1 MSESITTLA
10 HEFIKIMLEN
20 RTELSNFLLRWG
32 QYDNITKIICKA
44 EEIYNLKHT
53 NDKKYPLLKN
63 FMLGN
68 MGYVHN
74 SKMAI
79 YELPTLELISLVV
92 TLCNISNTNTVME
105 MSSGLSLFSKL
116 LSSYYENYHPSGK
129 PEIFAVDN
137 GESEKTSGRSYYL
150 TSRLHNKDFIDRIES
165 RRNGIVMVW
174 PDSESSNHS
183 NINYI
188 LEKSKPTF
196 MMIVGDKYFYK
207 YDKFAVNP
215 NYNSYCINLKL
226 IGHRDIPDFFGKFS
240 HSSILLI
247 VKNSLPGITQDDSF
261 VEYLL
266 KHCDSHF
273 RGPTPR
279 GSLTLDSY
287 TMSPQD
293 LMKELV
299 LVGKMPKL
307 VTSFDD
313 PTIYSIAKKVKMTH
327 SSHFSIPQFVETDDE
342 FYFLLNVYTKT
353 GISPEIKSRD
363 KFIRFKELYS
373 QTFESDADGM
383 QNLIAIGAIP
393 DELSGDRAAAQ
404 KYLVKE
410 YTK

>member
-10 HEFIKIMLEN
+10 HKFLKIMLEN
-20 RTELSNFLLRWG
+20 RKELSNFLLKWG

-44 EEIYNLKHT
+44 EEIYSSKHT

-68 MGYVHN
+68 MGYLHN

-92 TLCNISNTNTVME
+92 TLCNISNTNTVIE
-105 MSSGLSLFSKL
+105 MSAGLGLFSKL
-116 LSSYYENYHPSGK
+116 LSSYYDTYYPSGK
-129 PEIFAVDN
+129 PVICATDN
-137 GESEKTSGRSYYL
+137 GKLDKTSGPYYYPI
-150 TSRLHNKDFIDRIES
+150 SSIHNKDFIDSIET
-165 RRNGIVMVW
+165 RRNGIIMVW
-174 PDSESSNHS
+174 PDTESSNHS

-215 NYNSYCINLKL
+215 NYNSYCIDLKL
-226 IGHRDIPDFFGKFS
+226 IGHRDNTEFFGKFS

-247 VKNSLPGITQDDSF
+247 VKNTLPEVTEDSSF

-273 RGPTPR
+273 RGPTAR
-279 GSLTLDSY
+279 GKLTLDSY
-287 TMSPQD
+287 IISPQE

-299 LVGKMPKL
+299 LIGKMPKL
-307 VTSFDD
+307 VASFDD
-313 PTIYSIAKKVKMTH
+313 PTIYSIAKKIKMH
-327 SSHFSIPQFVETDDE
+327 GSYFSIPQFVETDDE
-342 FYFLLNVYTKT
+342 FYFLLNVYIKT

-363 KFIRFKELYS
+363 KFIRFEKLYS
-373 QTFESDADGM
+373 QTLESNQEGM
-383 QNLIAIGAIP
+383 NNLIAIGAIP
-393 DELSGDRAAAQ
+393 PMLAGDRTGAQ
-404 KYLVKE
+404 KYLIEE
-410 YTK
+410 YIK